1 MRRSNRH
8 VPSVRD
14 ETGFFGKLI
23 HIAG

>member
-23 HIAG
+23 NIAG

>member
-1 MRRSNRH
+1 MRRSNRY

-23 HIAG
+23 NIAG